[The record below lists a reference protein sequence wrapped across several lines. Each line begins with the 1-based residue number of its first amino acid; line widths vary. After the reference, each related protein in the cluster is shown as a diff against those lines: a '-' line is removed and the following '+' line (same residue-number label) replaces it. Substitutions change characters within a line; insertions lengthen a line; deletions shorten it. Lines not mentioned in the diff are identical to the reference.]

1 MFRQAL
7 SVTMS
12 LLLSVPLWAISAPVG
27 TVAYSNGMRIGNDP
41 AASGTSL
48 YNGDTLSVNSQGKA
62 SLLLNGG
69 SRAIVSANSQARVER
84 EGSALALELMSG
96 GIAISST
103 AKSNV
108 EGKVADVTFRPQDP
122 AKAAIGYMVFKDPS
136 HPVFY
141 ADKGDWLLTTAHN
154 GHSVVL
160 HSGDKI
166 EGMVTDTGNQN
177 NQQGET
183 PEQAKKNNKN
193 RKLAVIWIGTALVG
207 TVTGLALAF
216 GQSECTIGN
225 GPGCVVSPTTPQ
237 TPQ

>member
-12 LLLSVPLWAISAPVG
+12 LLLSVPLWAMSAPVG
-27 TVAYSNGMRIGNDP
+27 TVAYGNGVRIGNDP
-41 AASGTSL
+41 ATSGTSL

-69 SRAIVSANSQARVER
+69 SRAIISPNSEARVVR

-96 GIAISST
+96 GVGISST
-103 AKSNV
+103 AKSQV
-108 EGKVADVTFRPQDP
+108 VGKLADVTFRPENP
-122 AKAAIGYMVFKDPS
+122 AKAAIGYMVFKDPT
-136 HPVFY
+136 HPIFY
-141 ADKGDWLLTTAHN
+141 ADKGDWLLTTAHD
-154 GHSVVL
+154 GRSMVL

-166 EGMVTDTGNQN
+166 EGMMTGNYTQS

-183 PEQAKKNNKN
+183 QEQANKKKKK
-193 RKLAVIWIGTALVG
+193 RKWAVIWIGTALVG

-225 GPGCVVSPTTPQ
+225 GPGCVVSDVTPQ
-237 TPQ
+237 